1 MGTINNSN
9 YRLHLGIRKRVALPP
24 FSKHKPI
31 PAETAAESG

>member
-1 MGTINNSN
+1 MGTINIFN

-31 PAETAAESG
+31 PAEAAAESG